1 MKLTQFAVDDGP
13 HNSDGL
19 LLHGWDGDQQVT
31 GFISRRVMDDWVD
44 PRQPYRGRKSLYRE
58 QYNALGKCNLAAI
71 ERIVTSKYQRGP
83 TFNRQYPFV
92 DVLLSDITKS
102 GEVLDARELVRSA
115 KTDVAWGMWPRRSLM
130 LRLARS
136 TKRQNICIDYA
147 SQRDGWRADPLCRP
161 LSINRTDDHEKSLYS
176 SCSA

>member
-31 GFISRRVMDDWVD
+31 GFVSRRVMDDWVE
-44 PRQPYRGRKSLYRE
+44 PRHPYRGRKSLYRE
-58 QYNALGKCNLAAI
+58 QYNALGKRNLAAI

-92 DVLLSDITKS
+92 DVLLSDITES

-115 KTDVAWGMWPRRSLM
+115 ETDVASGAWPQGSLM
-130 LRLARS
+130 LRLALLRI
-136 TKRQNICIDYA
+136 KW
-147 SQRDGWRADPLCRP
+147 QRDSRRP
-161 LSINRTDDHEKSLYS
+161 RVAQACTANDGH
-176 SCSA
+176 SAEIRQ